1 MHRQIRTPVARCLAL
16 VTLLATTGC
25 NDEATKIAR
34 EASDRQAAQN
44 QQMAELQNEV
54 TRGTREMVKSDAE
67 AREQF
72 VGVHRDLQQE
82 RKQLGES
89 WNELEFERQ
98 RVSRERRSDSAWQAL
113 VTVLLVLLV
122 TAAFFAYLRQL
133 LISSQRDETVDAEVT
148 ALLVDHLL
156 ADTHQTIG
164 NTESLESAIASE
176 PPAALPHTDH
186 LTPPQERTSE

>member
-1 MHRQIRTPVARCLAL
+1 MPVARYLASAAL
-16 VTLLATTGC
+16 IATTGC

-44 QQMAELQNEV
+44 QQMAELQHEV
-54 TRGTREMVKSDAE
+54 ARGTREMVKSDAE

-98 RVSRERRSDSAWQAL
+98 RVGRERRNDSVWQAL
-113 VTVLLVLLV
+113 VTVLMVSLV

-133 LISSQRDETVDAEVT
+133 LISSQRDESVDAEVA
-148 ALLVDHLL
+148 ALLVDHLM
-156 ADTHQTIG
+156 AGSHQT
-164 NTESLESAIASE
+164 LENAASQQPAIASE
-176 PPAALPHTDH
+176 PPAALPHTQH
-186 LTPPQERTSE
+186 PTPNSPTGKD

>member
-1 MHRQIRTPVARCLAL
+1 MV
-16 VTLLATTGC
+16 VTTGC

-44 QQMAELQNEV
+44 QQMAELQHEV
-54 TRGTREMVKSDAE
+54 ARGTREMVKSDAE

-98 RVSRERRSDSAWQAL
+98 RVGRERRNDSGWQSL
-113 VTVLLVLLV
+113 VTVLLVSLV

-133 LISSQRDETVDAEVT
+133 LISAQRDEPVDAEVA
-148 ALLVDHLL
+148 ALLVDQLI
-156 ADTHQTIG
+156 ADTHQTLW
-164 NTESLESAIASE
+164 NTVSADPAIASE
-176 PPAALPHTDH
+176 PPAALPHTHH
-186 LTPPQERTSE
+186 LTTGKE